1 MYDKTIKL
9 LREILDERIDTSKD
23 TDVYLAWCT
32 ARDIIEYALANNVKC
47 LKEFKTG
54 VDK

>member
-1 MYDKTIKL
+1 MYDETIKL

-23 TDVYLAWCT
+23 TDVYLAWCS
-32 ARDIIEYALANNVKC
+32 ARDIIEYALVNNIEC
-47 LKEFKTG
+47 LKEFKMG